1 MFLASLNVCKWR
13 TRSARWS
20 LHRMGQRSSGATAWF
35 VNCRFR
41 SSRPVGAAF
50 VAINDLENMP
60 VKTWLIW
67 PEPLHQS
74 AVSTTGR
81 LLQVAFVAIND
92 LENMPVKTWRIWP
105 EPLHQSAVST
115 TGRQAG
121 YRQAGAGFEL
131 FYRECFRR
139 SATVPLPVMGRRTGR
154 IIFLIADLLP
164 RITRPPSVAPSRN
177 DSREAGRPSR
187 SQTA

>member
-41 SSRPVGAAF
+41 SSRPVGA
-50 VAINDLENMP
+50 
-60 VKTWLIW
+60 
-67 PEPLHQS
+67 
-74 AVSTTGR
+74 
-81 LLQVAFVAIND
+81 AFVAIND

>member
-81 LLQVAFVAIND
+81 LLQVRQVTD
-92 LENMPVKTWRIWP
+92 RPVPASSFFT
-105 EPLHQSAVST
+105 ESVFDEV
-115 TGRQAG
+115 RQ
-121 YRQAGAGFEL
+121 
-131 FYRECFRR
+131 
-139 SATVPLPVMGRRTGR
+139 
-154 IIFLIADLLP
+154 
-164 RITRPPSVAPSRN
+164 
-177 DSREAGRPSR
+177 SR
-187 SQTA
+187 SP